1 MEFIFLLNFLPTTFE
16 HTTTYMQTSMSWG
29 LGVIPRIRGTMHP
42 PENQNVPKKHP
53 PKGPQK
59 TEMLLFYP

>member
-1 MEFIFLLNFLPTTFE
+1 
-16 HTTTYMQTSMSWG
+16 MQTSMSWG
-29 LGVIPRIRGTMHP
+29 LGVIPRIRGTQCIP

-59 TEMLLFYP
+59 TEMLRFHP